1 MHLLAKHRIQ
11 VFHGGKHFRAILA
24 TASQETRQS
33 SCPAVLWRSQ
43 SGRSGTS

>member
-1 MHLLAKHRIQ
+1 MRLLAKHRVQ
-11 VFHGGKHFRAILA
+11 VFHGGKHFRAVLA

-43 SGRSGTS
+43 SRRSGSS